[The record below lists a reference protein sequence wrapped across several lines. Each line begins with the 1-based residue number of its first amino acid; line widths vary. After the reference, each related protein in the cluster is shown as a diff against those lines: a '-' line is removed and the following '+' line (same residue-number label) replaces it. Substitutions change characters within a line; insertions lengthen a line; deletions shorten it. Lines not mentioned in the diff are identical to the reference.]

1 MFGHTDT
8 KTMQNIYTH
17 LRAQKLEAERSKLE
31 RYINQG

>member
-17 LRAQKLEAERSKLE
+17 LRAQKLEAERRKLE